1 MNRCASPVFESNSS
15 ADADPELTHSNGY
28 DSQLSSLFGSRSPST
43 VSDNDIGHVNDI
55 AIDNSLDF
63 STEMPLGFDPLEGF
77 QLTADELAG
86 IDGFFS
92 QTSSSPNTVT
102 KLPTTSNKRSFGLTF
117 EGDGMHL
124 PEARQTPKRQ
134 ALCTQLHEPSIA
146 VRAPLVM
153 PTVSGIAP
161 TRVTMKPPCPIS
173 SHVVPAVSSPTPAS
187 IASKDK
193 FEIDSS
199 QMVAHST
206 NEVTSRCPPKADH
219 LSPYQRVG
227 YNPSTPAMHPKVV
240 QLSNETMNQR
250 IALHKQRAAAVTAER
265 NKLQKGLLQYTQI
278 DPVTGLLGIDK
289 MKSEI
294 ATMRRLLTL
303 AKNKEASE
311 IEIWRTRY
319 AVLAEQYSKLA
330 QKHDDM
336 RRQYEQSAPFHA
348 TPTYPPA
355 LRQQPANTALPVLQQ
370 APPNPPT
377 SRNANTSTTP
387 PRAAH
392 RPPAFPQDAHHVIDL
407 TTDIHTESVS
417 AQGTRSPGT
426 NSQGN
431 NSLPKDNSLTEFHRQ
446 FRNKKM
452 DWLHNSETTSDA
464 KSRVFEEMN
473 PSVKGRL
480 GNVSFAECS
489 QIVEAKNVVRLAL
502 GGQFKKAVT
511 ADDAY
516 EEAYEPTDEELANMM
531 DEELSKF

>member
-92 QTSSSPNTVT
+92 QTSTSPNTVT
-102 KLPTTSNKRSFGLTF
+102 KLPTTSNKRTFGLTF

-124 PEARQTPKRQ
+124 SEARQTPKRQ
-134 ALCTQLHEPSIA
+134 ALCTQSHEPSIA
-146 VRAPLVM
+146 IRAPLVM
-153 PTVSGIAP
+153 PTVSGIAQTP
-161 TRVTMKPPCPIS
+161 VTMKPPRPIS

-187 IASKDK
+187 IASKDR
-193 FEIDSS
+193 FDIGSS
-199 QMVAHST
+199 QMAAHST

-227 YNPSTPAMHPKVV
+227 YNPSTPAMHSNVV
-240 QLSNETMNQR
+240 QLSNEMMNQR

-370 APPNPPT
+370 ASPNPPT

-392 RPPAFPQDAHHVIDL
+392 RPPAFPQDAHQVIDL

-417 AQGTRSPGT
+417 AQGTRSPET
-426 NSQGN
+426 NFQGN

-473 PSVKGRL
+473 PPVKGRL
-480 GNVSFAECS
+480 GKVSFAECS

-511 ADDAY
+511 ADHAY
-516 EEAYEPTDEELANMM
+516 EESYEPTDEELANMM